1 MKKILKSM
9 LAVVALTGYAAAA
22 DAENFGGLGIS
33 VWTGKSGVKIAGIL
47 PNSPAQDIGLQSGDL
62 ILSANGT
69 DLSEVQP
76 DLQISYLRG
85 EAGTSISIVVER
97 AGEKLSLSTKRVGLS
112 VQNLDAADIAA
123 WYGKSNGLTEDEI
136 SYLASHR
143 TGEGYELLGVT
154 QYGMPI
160 ARSAEN
166 LNANSVQHI
175 SAKKAEKAVE
185 TVTPPSLQPETS
197 VPSEYYLNKIQ
208 NASLVN
214 VKGAYVNKQGSVPVY
229 RKIR

>member
-9 LAVVALTGYAAAA
+9 LAVAALTGYAAAS
-22 DAENFGGLGIS
+22 DSENFGGLGIS
-33 VWTGKSGVKIAGIL
+33 VWTGKSGVKIAGVL
-47 PNSPAQDIGLQSGDL
+47 PNSPAQDIGLQNGDL

-69 DLSEVQP
+69 DLSSVQP
-76 DLQISYLRG
+76 DLQIGYLRG
-85 EAGTSISIVVER
+85 EAGSSITIIVDR
-97 AGEKLSLSTKRVGLS
+97 GGEKISLSTKRVDLS

-123 WYGKSNGLTEDEI
+123 WYGKNNGLTEDEI

-143 TGEGYELLGVT
+143 LGENYELLGVT

-166 LNANSVQHI
+166 LNASALQQISV
-175 SAKKAEKAVE
+175 KKAEKAVE
-185 TVTPPSLQPETS
+185 TVAPSLQPETS
-197 VPSEYYLNKIQ
+197 TPEYYLNKAQ
-208 NASLVN
+208 NAPLVN
-214 VKGAYVNKQGSVPVY
+214 VKGAYVKKQGSVPVY